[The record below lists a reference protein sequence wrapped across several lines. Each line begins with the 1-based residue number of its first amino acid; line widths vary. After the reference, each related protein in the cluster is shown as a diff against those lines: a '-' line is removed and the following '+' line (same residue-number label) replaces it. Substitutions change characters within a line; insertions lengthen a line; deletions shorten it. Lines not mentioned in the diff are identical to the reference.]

1 MEVYRMIKLDKEQY
15 TKSEVEEF
23 FKPYEKEIT
32 DLKALVAEGN
42 KAVEKLKELEKGN
55 LTNAIKLEMIKNGLD
70 PDSMYDLIDADS
82 IEKAQAKINKL
93 IELKKQ
99 NKFDNSFKPGDKH
112 KQTDEYSKH
121 EKEGNVEGMLKSK
134 LSNLFQ

>member
-1 MEVYRMIKLDKEQY
+1 MIKLDKEQY

-99 NKFDNSFKPGDKH
+99 NKLDNSFKPEDKH

-121 EKEGNVEGMLKSK
+121 EKDGNVEGMLKSK
-134 LSNLFQ
+134 LSTLFQ